1 MSTQKQVLE
10 SVLAELQHIKTHMP
24 NGEMQA
30 MQEMI
35 EEIRYDLSDLKIR
48 MLDPD
53 EGVIVKTNQNTWF
66 RREFEND
73 IKAIPE
79 LVKFKNTVNKALWVI
94 FTALT
99 AVIIQ
104 VVLLH
109 QA

>member
-10 SVLAELQHIKTHMP
+10 TVLAELKHIKTHMP

-35 EEIRYDLSDLKIR
+35 EEIKDDLTDLKIR

-66 RREFEND
+66 RREFEDN
-73 IKAIPE
+73 IKNIPE
-79 LVKFKNTVNKALWVI
+79 LIKFKNTVNKALWVI
-94 FTALT
+94 FTSLII
-99 AVIIQ
+99 VIIQ

>member
-10 SVLAELQHIKTHMP
+10 TVLAELQHIKTHMP

-35 EEIRYDLSDLKIR
+35 EEIKDDLTDLKIR

-66 RREFEND
+66 RREFEDN
-73 IKAIPE
+73 IKNIPE
-79 LVKFKNTVNKALWVI
+79 LIKFKNTVNKALWVI
-94 FTALT
+94 FTSLII
-99 AVIIQ
+99 VIIQ

>member
-10 SVLAELQHIKTHMP
+10 TVLAELQHIKTHMP

-35 EEIRYDLSDLKIR
+35 EEIKDDLTDLKIR

-66 RREFEND
+66 RREFESE
-73 IKAIPE
+73 IKSIPE

>member
-10 SVLAELQHIKTHMP
+10 TVLAELQHIKTHMP

-35 EEIRYDLSDLKIR
+35 EEIKDDLTDLKIR

-66 RREFEND
+66 RREFENN
-73 IKAIPE
+73 IKNIPE
-79 LVKFKNTVNKALWVI
+79 LIKFKNTVNKALWVI
-94 FTALT
+94 FTSLII
-99 AVIIQ
+99 VIIQ

>member
-10 SVLAELQHIKTHMP
+10 TVLAELQHIKTHMP

-30 MQEMI
+30 LQEMI
-35 EEIRYDLSDLKIR
+35 EEIKDDLTDLKIR

-66 RREFEND
+66 RREFEDN
-73 IKAIPE
+73 IKNIPE
-79 LVKFKNTVNKALWVI
+79 LIKFKNTVNKALWVI
-94 FTALT
+94 FTSLII
-99 AVIIQ
+99 VIIQ

>member
-1 MSTQKQVLE
+1 
-10 SVLAELQHIKTHMP
+10 
-24 NGEMQA
+24 
-30 MQEMI
+30 
-35 EEIRYDLSDLKIR
+35 

-53 EGVIVKTNQNTWF
+53 EGVIEKTNQNTWF

>member
-10 SVLAELQHIKTHMP
+10 TVLAELQHIKTHMP

-30 MQEMI
+30 IQEMI
-35 EEIRYDLSDLKIR
+35 EEIKDDLTDLKIR

-66 RREFEND
+66 RREFENE
-73 IKAIPE
+73 IKSIPE